1 MVPGS
6 IADYLQAADLAGLMF
21 GLAVAL
27 WASMKKEPAGR
38 ESGLGQADRSRSG
51 AQIAIGCGLSS
62 PGRLSGRPRPASA
75 QGWLA
80 SAERQRKG

>member
-27 WASMKKEPAGR
+27 WASMKKEAGR
-38 ESGLGQADRSRSG
+38 TRVRT
-51 AQIAIGCGLSS
+51 
-62 PGRLSGRPRPASA
+62 RSGRPVTKWSADRDRVRLVKSRSPQRSAAARVRPRVA
-75 QGWLA
+75 GL
-80 SAERQRKG
+80 G